1 MLAIFKREMRSYF
14 TSPIGYVFI
23 GVFLAVSG
31 FAFSLSTLQ
40 AGVDSDVGSY
50 FTMMLF
56 VFSIIIPLLTMKMF
70 SEERRSRTEQLLLTS
85 PVSLFGMVF
94 GKFLAA
100 YAMFACTYLASCLN
114 FYALYKFGNPN
125 GGQLFGYSIAILLVG
140 AAFVAVGIFI
150 SSLTENQ
157 IIAAIGTIAV
167 ILIFLLASF
176 LNQYI
181 DVYAIRAVLSWISV
195 YSRFGNFTH
204 GVFDF
209 NAVLYYFSISGVFLF
224 LTVRIYEKRRWE

>member
-1 MLAIFKREMRSYF
+1 MLAIYKREMLSYF
-14 TSPIGYVFI
+14 PSPIGYVFM

-31 FAFSLSTLQ
+31 FIFSLATLQ
-40 AGVDSDVGSY
+40 QGVDSDVGTY
-50 FTMMLF
+50 FTIMLF
-56 VFSIIIPLLTMKMF
+56 VFVVVIPLLTMKSF

-100 YAMFACTYLASCLN
+100 YTMFAITYIASCFN
-114 FYALYKFGNPN
+114 YIALYKFGNPN
-125 GGQLFGYSIAILLVG
+125 TGQLVGYSIAILLIG
-140 AAFVAVGIFI
+140 AAFVSVGIFI

>member
-1 MLAIFKREMRSYF
+1 MLAIYKREMLSYF
-14 TSPIGYVFI
+14 TSPIGYVFM

-31 FAFSLSTLQ
+31 FIFSLATLQ
-40 AGVDSDVGSY
+40 QGVDSDVGTY
-50 FTMMLF
+50 FTIMLF
-56 VFSIIIPLLTMKMF
+56 VFVVVIPLLTMKSF

-100 YAMFACTYLASCLN
+100 YTMFAITYIASCFN
-114 FYALYKFGNPN
+114 YIALYKFGNPN
-125 GGQLFGYSIAILLVG
+125 TGQLVGYSIAILLIG
-140 AAFVAVGIFI
+140 AAFVSVGIFI

-209 NAVLYYFSISGVFLF
+209 NAVLYYFSIAGVFLF

>member
-1 MLAIFKREMRSYF
+1 MIAIFKREMRSYF
-14 TSPIGYVFI
+14 TSAIGYVFI
-23 GVFLAVSG
+23 AVFLAVSG
-31 FAFSLSTLQ
+31 FVFSLTTLQ
-40 AGVDSDVGSY
+40 AGIDSDVAAY
-50 FTMMLF
+50 FTMLLF
-56 VFSIIIPLLTMKMF
+56 AFIVVIPLLTMRMF

-114 FYALYKFGNPN
+114 FYALYKFGTPN
-125 GGQLFGYSIAILLVG
+125 TAQLVGYSIAILLIG
-140 AAFVAVGIFI
+140 AAFVSVGIFI

-167 ILIFLLASF
+167 ILIFLLAGF

-181 DVYAIRAVLSWISV
+181 DVYAIRAVLDWISV
-195 YSRFGNFTH
+195 YSRFGNFTF

-209 NAVLYYFSISGVFLF
+209 NAVLYYFSISGVFMF

>member
-1 MLAIFKREMRSYF
+1 MLAIYKREMLSYF
-14 TSPIGYVFI
+14 TSPIGYVFM

-31 FAFSLSTLQ
+31 FIFSLATLQ
-40 AGVDSDVGSY
+40 QGVDSDVGTY
-50 FTMMLF
+50 FTIMLF
-56 VFSIIIPLLTMKMF
+56 VFVVVIPLLTMKSF

-100 YAMFACTYLASCLN
+100 YTMFAITYIASCFN
-114 FYALYKFGNPN
+114 YIALYKFGNPN
-125 GGQLFGYSIAILLVG
+125 TGQLVGYSIAILLIG
-140 AAFVAVGIFI
+140 AAFVSVGIFI